1 MDNVRYV
8 VNGLSLFI
16 LDKNMGNLC
25 YGVSISNYLKIEE
38 QIILFEVQSS
48 IDQIFD
54 KEGCMC
60 MSLVYKLYNH

>member
-25 YGVSISNYLKIEE
+25 HGVSISNCLKNEE

-48 IDQIFD
+48 
-54 KEGCMC
+54 M
-60 MSLVYKLYNH
+60 